1 MTLAPEKPSGAKVGV
16 SVKRRVLQATFLVV
30 LGLLLWLAW
39 CLKGPD
45 AIAVKPAPALP
56 PGFIW
61 GVSSSAFQSEG
72 GVLDSDW
79 SRHNATDKTQDRYGT
94 SVDFRHRYRQ
104 DIALAHDLGLNT
116 YRIGINW
123 ARVEPRP
130 GQIDP
135 VEMAYYDDVIRVL
148 KQAGI
153 APLITLDHFDY
164 PGWVTDQGGWTNP
177 KTTKDFVNY
186 AGLIAKRYHQDVHL
200 WITFNEAFADMS
212 IQKSLHKLNGKQADQ
227 VRDNIVAAHRRT
239 YDVIHQLDP
248 HAIVTSNIAW
258 LGDRFGSRTMNGIS
272 DRAFLDRVADKCDVI
287 AIDYYGADLI
297 KGVKAL
303 AAKANWLW
311 PPEPAGLYRALKIIQ
326 AKYPDKPILIAETG
340 MSTENGL
347 PRADGEKREE
357 VLRDS
362 VYWTQ
367 RARADGVNVIGYMV
381 WSLTDNFEWG
391 TYAPR
396 FGLYTVNVLKD
407 PTLQRIPTAAAAA
420 YKDIIRNNGVGPG
433 YRPVIAQ

>member
-1 MTLAPEKPSGAKVGV
+1 MTPAHETPPSGKAAV
-16 SVKRRVLQATFLVV
+16 SMRRRVLQVAFVV
-30 LGLLLWLAW
+30 ALGLLLWLGW
-39 CLKGPD
+39 SLKGPD
-45 AIAVKPAPALP
+45 TIAVKPALKLPA
-56 PGFIW
+56 GFIW

-79 SRHNATDKTQDRYGT
+79 SRHNATDKSQDRYGS

-104 DIALAHDLGLNT
+104 DIALAHDLGVNT

-135 VEMAYYDDVIRVL
+135 VEMAYYDDVILAIR
-148 KQAGI
+148 QAGI
-153 APLITLDHFDY
+153 APLITLDHFDI
-164 PGWVTDQGGWTNP
+164 PGWVADQGGWTNP
-177 KTTKDFVNY
+177 KTTRDFVAY
-186 AGLIAKRYHQDVHL
+186 SGLIAKRYHKDVHL
-200 WITFNEAFADMS
+200 WITFNEAYADIS
-212 IQKSLHKLNGKQADQ
+212 IQKSLHKLDGRQAGL
-227 VRDNIVAAHRRT
+227 VGDNIVAAHRQV
-239 YDVIHQLDP
+239 YDLIHQLDP
-248 HAIVTSNIAW
+248 HAVVTSNVAW
-258 LGDRFGSRTMNGIS
+258 LGDRFGSRTFNGIS

-297 KGVKAL
+297 KGIKAL
-303 AAKANWLW
+303 AAKANWVW

-326 AKYPDKPILIAETG
+326 AKYPNKPILIAETG
-340 MSTENGL
+340 MATENGL
-347 PRADGEKREE
+347 SRADGFKRED

-407 PTLQRIPTAAAAA
+407 PSLRRIPTAAVPA
-420 YKDIIRNNGVGPG
+420 YKEIIRNNGVGPD